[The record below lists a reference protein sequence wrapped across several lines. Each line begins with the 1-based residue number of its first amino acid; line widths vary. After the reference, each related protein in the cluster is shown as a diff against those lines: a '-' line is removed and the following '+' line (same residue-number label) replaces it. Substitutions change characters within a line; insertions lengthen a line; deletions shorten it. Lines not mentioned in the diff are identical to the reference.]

1 MDSRQSGT
9 VLVNTVAENKSN
21 YTNQDYL
28 NAVKARGLQ
37 IKIGRPSTKDFI
49 DIVNSNQLKN
59 CPITK
64 ADIMAAEHIF
74 GPDVGSLKGKT
85 TRRQPPV
92 IRQVVEHLPD
102 NIMPRYRD
110 VTLCVDV
117 MFVNR
122 IPMLVTISRNIQF
135 ATVEAIAS

>member
-9 VLVNTVAENKSN
+9 VLVNTVADNKSK
-21 YTNQDYL
+21 YTKEDYL
-28 NAVKARGLQ
+28 NAVKARELQ
-37 IKIGRPSTKDFI
+37 IKIGHPSTKDFI
-49 DIVNSNQLKN
+49 DIVTNNLLKN

-85 TRRQPPV
+85 TRRQPHA
-92 IRQVVEHLPD
+92 IRQVAEHLPA
-102 NIMPRYRD
+102 NIMPRYQD

-117 MFVNR
+117 MFVNE
-122 IPMLVTISRNIQF
+122 IPMLVTISRNI
-135 ATVEAIAS
+135 